1 MPAKGWRKGI
11 NCLIGYLLTIN
22 KTTMKRIYLT
32 LLLQCAVFLA
42 IAQFTLKGTVK
53 NETGERL
60 TGANLMVSNSF
71 NGTTTDVNGA
81 FIFKN
86 LKAGAVQLTVSF
98 IGYEKQTKEVELK
111 GDQTLD
117 IVLKQDNILAEE
129 VLVSATRA
137 KENMPVAFVTIK
149 KSEIQ
154 DKNMGQDIP
163 YLLGLTPSF
172 VTTSDA
178 GTGVGYTNFRI
189 RGTDMNR
196 INVTVNGIPMNDA
209 ESHGTWWVDIP
220 DLASSTDN
228 IQVQRGVGTSTNGAA
243 AFGATINLQTNTI
256 NKDAFAEYSTS
267 GGSFGTMKN
276 SVGVGTGLLKGKFTF
291 DARLSKVSSNGF
303 IDRASSDLKSFFVSG
318 GYFTANT
325 ILKVNVFSGLEDT
338 YQAWNGVPSVRL
350 NNDMAGMQR
359 YADHYLYTQKQVDEM
374 INSNSRTYNLYTY
387 KNEIDHY
394 QQDHYQLLFS
404 HQMNDIFSLNA
415 SLFYTAGNGYYEQFK
430 ENQKLADYLITP
442 PVYGGETIKKS
453 DLIRRKWLDND
464 FYGMTFSINRKQEPN
479 EFTFGGGYNVYDGNH
494 FGKVIWARNA
504 GNSEMNHEWYRGT
517 GLKKDLNLFAKYN
530 YQLAENLELFADFQY
545 RKIDYNI
552 DGIDDDLRNLKQ
564 AHSFEFLNPKVGIN
578 YQLDEQQNL
587 YANYARANREP
598 NRDNYVDAD
607 PKGKQPTFETLND
620 FETGYKYNTSKLA
633 LGVNAYYMMY
643 QNQLILTGEINDVGA
658 PIMTN
663 VDNSY
668 RAGLELMAGM
678 KLSEKLKWDINVTFS
693 KNKIKD
699 FSEFVDDWD
708 NGGQIE
714 NKLGTTDLAF
724 SPEMIANSQLS
735 WMATKGLNVSLQ
747 TYKVSK
753 QYIDNSS
760 SNNRK
765 LNSYLLNNLNFTYKV
780 SQKFAKEM
788 NLHLM
793 VNNLFDTKYENN
805 AWVYS
810 YFYEGKRFAMDGYFP
825 QAGIN
830 FLAGLDIK
838 F

>member
-1 MPAKGWRKGI
+1 
-11 NCLIGYLLTIN
+11 
-22 KTTMKRIYLT
+22 MKRIYLT
-32 LLLQCAVFLA
+32 LLLQCIVFWGF
-42 IAQFTLKGTVK
+42 AQFTLKGTVK
-53 NETGERL
+53 TEKGERL
-60 TGANLMVSNSF
+60 VGANLTISNGF

-81 FIFKN
+81 YRFKN
-86 LKAGAVQLTVSF
+86 LKVGVYQLTVSF
-98 IGYEKQTKEVELK
+98 IGYEKQNKEVRLAE
-111 GDQTLD
+111 DQTLD
-117 IVLKQDNILAEE
+117 IVLKQDNIMAEE

-137 KENMPVAFVTIK
+137 KEKTPVAFTTVE
-149 KSEIQ
+149 KSEIR
-154 DKNMGQDIP
+154 DNNMGQDIP

-189 RGTDMNR
+189 RGTDLNR

-243 AFGATINLQTNTI
+243 AFGATINLQTTTI
-256 NKDAFAEYSTS
+256 NKDAFAEYSS
-267 GGSFGTMKN
+267 SAGSFGTLKN

-291 DARLSKVSSNGF
+291 DARLSKVTSNGF

-318 GYFTANT
+318 GYFTDKT

-350 NNDMAGMQR
+350 NNDLAGMQR
-359 YADHYLYTQKQVDEM
+359 YADHYLYSQKQVDEM
-374 INSNSRTYNLYTY
+374 VASNSRTYNLYTY
-387 KNEIDHY
+387 ENEIDHY
-394 QQDHYQLLFS
+394 QQDHYQVLFS
-404 HQMNDIFSLNA
+404 HQINELFSVNA
-415 SLFYTAGNGYYEQFK
+415 SLFYTAGKGYYEQYK

-442 PVYGGETIKKS
+442 PVFGGVSIKKS

-464 FYGMTFSINRKQEPN
+464 FYGMTFSATRKQETN

-504 GNSEMNHEWYRGT
+504 GDSEMNHEWYRGT
-517 GLKKDLNLFAKYN
+517 GLKKDFNLFAKYN
-530 YQLAENLELFADFQY
+530 YELTENLNLFADFQY
-545 RKIDYNI
+545 RKIDYSI
-552 DGIDDDLRNLKQ
+552 TGLDDDLRDLKQ
-564 AHSFEFLNPKVGIN
+564 GHNFEFFNPKVGLY
-578 YQLDEQQNL
+578 YQLSEKQNL
-587 YANYARANREP
+587 YINFARANREP

-620 FETGYKYNTSKLA
+620 FELGYKYSTSHLA
-633 LGVNAYYMMY
+633 LGVNAYLMSY

-668 RAGLELMAGM
+668 RTGLELMAGL
-678 KLSEKLKWDINVTFS
+678 KLTEKLKWGVNLTLS

-699 FSEFVDDWD
+699 FTDYVDDWD
-708 NGGQIE
+708 NGGQIAT
-714 NKLGTTDLAF
+714 KLGTTDLAF

-735 WMATKGLNVSLQ
+735 WIAAKGLNISLQ
-747 TYKVSK
+747 SYSVSK
-753 QYIDNSS
+753 QYIDNTS
-760 SNNRK
+760 SNDRK
-765 LNSYLLNNLNFTYKV
+765 LNGYFLNNLKFTYNV
-780 SQKFAKEM
+780 PQKFAKEF

-793 VNNLFDTKYENN
+793 ISNLFDTKYENN

-810 YFYEGKRFAMDGYFP
+810 YVLGGERFSMDGYFP

-830 FLAGLDIK
+830 FMAGLDIK
-838 F
+838 L